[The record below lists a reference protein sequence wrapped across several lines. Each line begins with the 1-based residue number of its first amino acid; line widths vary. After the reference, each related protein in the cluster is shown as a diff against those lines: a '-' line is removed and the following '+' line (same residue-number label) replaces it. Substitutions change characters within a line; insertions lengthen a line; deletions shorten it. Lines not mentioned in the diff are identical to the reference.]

1 MPRFFCS
8 IIVLC
13 GAGKDNLQLKVAPDT
28 NIGKKKWVI
37 LERVLLVEIVDL
49 ISQEFG
55 DVINVVEFIATD
67 ATHLAVLAVEKVI

>member
-1 MPRFFCS
+1 M
-8 IIVLC
+8 
-13 GAGKDNLQLKVAPDT
+13 PDT
-28 NIGKKKWVI
+28 DIGKKKCVI

-67 ATHLAVLAVEKVI
+67 ATHLVVLAVEKVI